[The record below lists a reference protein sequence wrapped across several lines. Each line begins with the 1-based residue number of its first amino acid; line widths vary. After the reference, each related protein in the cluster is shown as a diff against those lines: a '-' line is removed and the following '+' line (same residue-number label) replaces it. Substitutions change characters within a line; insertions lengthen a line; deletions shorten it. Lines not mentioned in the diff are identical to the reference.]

1 MTQSGNPGEH
11 DGAHDGGLHAG
22 VPAPRPPLRAGAAL
36 ALILIVAAAGFG
48 IYYIASRS
56 GALRAQEPSLPD
68 TAAFFTVD
76 GARIT
81 VPPTSPL
88 RVKLG
93 VAEVADRNIQR
104 SLTLPAVVEAD
115 PARTAKVLP
124 SVAGRVI
131 DLKVQLGARVAAG
144 DVLAVI
150 ESGDLAQA
158 FSDLEKARSALTLTK
173 QTLDRLLVL
182 EKTRAI
188 AVKDREQAQSDY
200 AQAQSE
206 FERAQNRLQA
216 IGAPSDQKGDDRHLS
231 MKAPVAG
238 SVIDL
243 QMAPGAFLNDL
254 TAAVVTIAD
263 LSTVWVTANVPE
275 KDTALIS
282 KGQSVDV
289 VFTAYPNEVFKGRV
303 LFVSDVL
310 DPDTRRTKVR
320 IAFENPDIRLKPNMF
335 ANATFLAPE
344 QAMPVVPTTALV
356 LKNETDRVFVEV
368 APWVF
373 EAHPVEVAFQQG
385 NDAIVARGLK
395 AGERVVVK
403 GGVLLND

>member
-1 MTQSGNPGEH
+1 MTQSSSPGER
-11 DGAHDGGLHAG
+11 DGAQGA
-22 VPAPRPPLRAGAAL
+22 VPAPRPPLRAGAAMV
-36 ALILIVAAAGFG
+36 AILLVAAGFG
-48 IYYIASRS
+48 IYRVSS
-56 GALRAQEPSLPD
+56 QSEALRAQEPLPHE
-68 TAAFFTVD
+68 AAPFFTVD
-76 GARIT
+76 DGRIT
-81 VPPTSPL
+81 VPATSPL
-88 RVKLG
+88 RAKLG
-93 VAEVADRNIQR
+93 VAEVADKNIQR

-173 QTLDRLLVL
+173 QTLDRLLIL

-188 AVKDREQAQSDY
+188 SVKDREQAQSDY

-216 IGAPSDQKGDDRHLS
+216 IGAPADQKGDDRHLS

-243 QMAPGAFLNDL
+243 QMAPGAFLNDP
-254 TAAVVTIAD
+254 TAAVMTIAD

-275 KDTALIS
+275 KDTSLVS

-289 VFTAYPNEVFKGRV
+289 VFTAYPNEVFKGKV

-310 DPDTRRTKVR
+310 DPDTRRMKVR
-320 IAFENPDIRLKPNMF
+320 IAFDNPDIRLKPNMF

-344 QAMPVVPTTALV
+344 QAMPAVPTTALI
-356 LKNETDRVFVEV
+356 LKNESDRVFVEV

-373 EAHPVEVAFQQG
+373 EARPVEVAFQQG
-385 NDAIVARGLK
+385 DEAIVARGVK
-395 AGERVVVK
+395 AGERIVVK

>member
-1 MTQSGNPGEH
+1 MTQSSNPGGH
-11 DGAHDGGLHAG
+11 DGAHGG
-22 VPAPRPPLRAGAAL
+22 VPAPRPPLRIGATLVLIAL
-36 ALILIVAAAGFG
+36 VAAAGFG
-48 IYYIASRS
+48 IYRVASR
-56 GALRAQEPSLPD
+56 GEAVRAQEPSTHE
-68 TAAFFTVD
+68 TAAFYTVE
-76 GARIT
+76 GGQIT

-88 RVKLG
+88 RTRLG
-93 VAEVADRNIQR
+93 VAEVADKMIQR

-124 SVAGRVI
+124 SVAGRVV

-144 DVLAVI
+144 EVLAVI

-173 QTLDRLLVL
+173 QTLDRLLIL

-188 AVKDREQAQSDY
+188 SVKDREQAQSDY

-243 QMAPGAFLNDL
+243 QMAPGAFLNDA
-254 TAAVVTIAD
+254 TAAVMTIAD

-289 VFTAYPNEVFKGRV
+289 VFTAYPNEVFKGKV

-320 IAFENPDIRLKPNMF
+320 IAFDNPDIRLKPNMF
-335 ANATFLAPE
+335 ANATFLAPA
-344 QAMPVVPTTALV
+344 QAMPAVPTTALI
-356 LKNETDRVFVEV
+356 LRGETDQVFVEV
-368 APWVF
+368 SPWVF
-373 EAHPVEVAFQQG
+373 QARPVEVAFQQG
-385 NDAIVARGLK
+385 DEAIVARGVK

>member
-1 MTQSGNPGEH
+1 MTQSNTPG
-11 DGAHDGGLHAG
+11 DRGGVAARLL
-22 VPAPRPPLRAGAAL
+22 LRAGTTVGL
-36 ALILIVAAAGFG
+36 ALLVVAAGIG
-48 IYYIASRS
+48 IYYIASRTE
-56 GALRAQEPSLPD
+56 ALRAQEPSLH
-68 TAAFFTVD
+68 AAFFTIE
-76 GARIT
+76 GERIT

-88 RVKLG
+88 RTKLG
-93 VAEVADRNIQR
+93 IAEVADRNIQR

-158 FSDLEKARSALTLTK
+158 ISDLEKARSALTLTK

-216 IGAPSDQKGDDRHLS
+216 IGAPADQKGDDRRLS

-243 QMAPGAFLNDL
+243 QMAPGAFLNDP
-254 TAAVVTIAD
+254 TAAVMTIAD

-275 KDTALIS
+275 KDAPLVT

-289 VFTAYPNEVFKGRV
+289 VFTAYPNEVFKGKV

-310 DPDTRRTKVR
+310 DPDTRRIKVR
-320 IAFENPDIRLKPNMF
+320 IAFDNPDIRLKPNMF

-344 QAMPVVPTTALV
+344 QAMPVVPTTALM
-356 LKNETDRVFVEV
+356 LRNETDQVFVEV

-373 EAHPVEVAFQQG
+373 EARPVEIAFQQG
-385 NDAIVARGLK
+385 DEAIVARGLK

-403 GGVLLND
+403 DGVLLND